1 MKPGWRHHLFKTS
14 GNGSFTPV
22 AWDIP
27 ITGATVTND
36 LSGPSAFDGNIEPE
50 IPRLREQVVV
60 APPVPEKLVSVNQFT
75 NPNFATSDV
84 FSVSGQMSIVDGHGV
99 LTGTGGSTY
108 VGLLGA
114 VDSSAWASVS
124 ADVGWVAGGAGR
136 ARLQVQFRSG
146 GTTLAAV
153 QTVVDK
159 SNLPDG
165 GRLSVK
171 GVIPPGADSAIA
183 YMWAYKE
190 GAYTN
195 LDAGQSLITDRWCF
209 QLVDTEA
216 EADAAAGEFFDG
228 DTPAGEFVYRW
239 AGEPD
244 ASVSEKLVPA
254 VPAQTEPGDPL
265 IQNWQSVIVSE
276 RDGQIMGVSIVKDS
290 PVDEGSM
297 SLTGIGLAGYPTGM
311 PFTGSFKGIEVD
323 PIDQVRRIWDH
334 LQGKPQGNLGVVVD
348 DTKAPK
354 GVTVGAEEK
363 DVSFETGEGEQVE
376 FQSGPYILAWYQ
388 TDDCG
393 KEIEDLAE
401 YAPFDYRME
410 HEWSGESFTSFLRIG
425 TPKIGVRRSRP
436 RFVVGENIIEFPGI
450 ERVGDDYAN
459 EVLCLGSGE
468 ATKMRKGTATVKTD
482 RLRRAVVLADKSQ
495 RSNKA
500 AEKAANAELK
510 NRAGDPD
517 ITEITIMQHPNAE
530 FNTWGL
536 GDEIL
541 VTTPETWVKKMH
553 MWCRVVSESWDCDK
567 DTLKLTLKKV

>member
-1 MKPGWRHHLFKTS
+1 
-14 GNGSFTPV
+14 
-22 AWDIP
+22 
-27 ITGATVTND
+27 
-36 LSGPSAFDGNIEPE
+36 
-50 IPRLREQVVV
+50 
-60 APPVPEKLVSVNQFT
+60 
-75 NPNFATSDV
+75 
-84 FSVSGQMSIVDGHGV
+84 
-99 LTGTGGSTY
+99 LTG
-108 VGLLGA
+108 
-114 VDSSAWASVS
+114 
-124 ADVGWVAGGAGR
+124 
-136 ARLQVQFRSG
+136 
-146 GTTLAAV
+146 V
-153 QTVVDK
+153 QTCA
-159 SNLPDG
+159 LPISEEDA
-165 GRLSVK
+165 LS
-171 GVIPPGADSAIA
+171 
-183 YMWAYKE
+183 
-190 GAYTN
+190 
-195 LDAGQSLITDRWCF
+195 
-209 QLVDTEA
+209 
-216 EADAAAGEFFDG
+216 AASDYYDG
-228 DTPAGEFVYRW
+228 DTCGGEFVYRW
-239 AGEPD
+239 AGEPV

-297 SLTGIGLAGYPTGM
+297 SLSGIGLAGYPTGM

-323 PIDQVRRIWDH
+323 PIDQVRRIWNH

-393 KEIEDLAE
+393 KEIDDLAE
-401 YAPFDYRME
+401 YTPFDYRME
-410 HEWSGESFTSFLRIG
+410 HKWSGESFTSFLRIG

-495 RSNKA
+495 RSNKSA
-500 AEKAANAELK
+500 
-510 NRAGDPD
+510 
-517 ITEITIMQHPNAE
+517 
-530 FNTWGL
+530 
-536 GDEIL
+536 
-541 VTTPETWVKKMH
+541 
-553 MWCRVVSESWDCDK
+553 
-567 DTLKLTLKKV
+567 

>member
-1 MKPGWRHHLFKTS
+1 MLVKPGWRHHLFKTV
-14 GNGSFTPV
+14 GDGSFTPV

-36 LSGPSAFDGNIEPE
+36 LSGPSAFDGNVEPE
-50 IPRLREQVVV
+50 IPRLREQTIV
-60 APPVPEKLVSVNQFT
+60 APPVPAEVVGVNRLT
-75 NPNFATSDV
+75 NPNFVTSDV
-84 FSVSGQMSIVDGHGV
+84 FSVSGQMSIVDGRAV
-99 LTGTGGSTY
+99 LTGTGSSTY
-108 VGLLGA
+108 IGA
-114 VDSSAWASVS
+114 LAMAGAGEWVSAS
-124 ADVGWVAGGAGR
+124 ADVDWVDGGAGR
-136 ARLQVQFRSG
+136 ARLQIQFRSG
-146 GTTLAAV
+146 GSIVAAA
-153 QTVVDK
+153 QTVIDK
-159 SNLPDG
+159 SDLPDG
-165 GRLSVK
+165 GRMSVK
-171 GVIPPGADSAIA
+171 GVVPDGIDRVIV

-190 GAYTN
+190 GSFTN
-195 LDAGQSLITDRWCF
+195 LDAGQSLITDRWCAQF
-209 QLVDTEA
+209 LNTEA
-216 EADAAAGEFFDG
+216 EADDAAGEFFDG
-228 DTPAGEFVYRW
+228 HTPDGEFAYRW
-239 AGEPD
+239 AGDPN
-244 ASVSEKLVPA
+244 ASVSEKLIPA
-254 VPAQTEPGDPL
+254 VPAKTELGGPL

-276 RDGQIMGVSIVKDS
+276 RDGQIKGVSIVKDS

-311 PFTGSFKGIEVD
+311 PFTASFKGVEVD

-334 LQGKPQGNLGVVVD
+334 LQSKPQGDLGVVVD

-393 KEIEDLAE
+393 KEIDDLAE
-401 YAPFDYRME
+401 YTPFDYRME

-495 RSNKA
+495 RSNAA

-541 VTTPETWVKKMH
+541 VTTPESWVKKMH
-553 MWCRVVSESWDCDK
+553 MWVGSC
-567 DTLKLTLKKV
+567 LKHGIEIKTHSS

>member
-1 MKPGWRHHLFKTS
+1 MKPGWRHHLFKTE
-14 GNGSFTPV
+14 GKGTFTPV

-27 ITGATVTND
+27 VTGATVTND
-36 LSGPSAFDGNIEPE
+36 LSGPSAFDGSVEPE
-50 IPRLREQVVV
+50 IPRLKDE
-60 APPVPEKLVSVNQFT
+60 
-75 NPNFATSDV
+75 
-84 FSVSGQMSIVDGHGV
+84 
-99 LTGTGGSTY
+99 Y
-108 VGLLGA
+108 
-114 VDSSAWASVS
+114 
-124 ADVGWVAGGAGR
+124 
-136 ARLQVQFRSG
+136 
-146 GTTLAAV
+146 
-153 QTVVDK
+153 
-159 SNLPDG
+159 
-165 GRLSVK
+165 
-171 GVIPPGADSAIA
+171 
-183 YMWAYKE
+183 
-190 GAYTN
+190 
-195 LDAGQSLITDRWCF
+195 
-209 QLVDTEA
+209 
-216 EADAAAGEFFDG
+216 
-228 DTPAGEFVYRW
+228 
-239 AGEPD
+239 
-244 ASVSEKLVPA
+244 
-254 VPAQTEPGDPL
+254 GDPL

-276 RDGQIMGVSIVKDS
+276 RDGQIKGVSIVKDS

-334 LQGKPQGNLGVVVD
+334 LQSKPQGNLGVVVD

-393 KEIEDLAE
+393 KEIDDLAE
-401 YAPFDYRME
+401 YTPFDYRME
-410 HEWSGESFTSFLRIG
+410 HAWSGDTFSSFLRIG

-436 RFVVGENIIEFPGI
+436 RFVVGENIIDFPGI

-468 ATKMRKGTATVKTD
+468 ATKMRKGTATQKTD

-495 RSNKA
+495 RSNA
-500 AEKAANAELK
+500 GAEKAAAAELK

-517 ITEITIMQHPNAE
+517 ITEITVCQHPNAE

-541 VTTPETWVKKMH
+541 VTTPEAWVKKMH
-553 MWCRVVSESWDCDK
+553 MWCRVVAEKWNCDE
-567 DTLKLTLKKV
+567 DTLTLTLKKV